1 MNLSELINEI
11 LSEWAYRVE
20 NGMPNP
26 KNPIHLKELGIVLSE
41 MGLSHIQGPLVENL
55 LSEKGKTPQ
64 KNVAEAEGNF
74 TNPALNK
81 SIKYKNDKGE
91 DAEGIVGNL
100 LRLAKEHPGR
110 VAAEKTLPPEGSPE
124 RDSLNKDLGAQ
135 NKPAGADQP
144 KADAGGEEAPKEDP
158 AKAAAAMFDPKA
170 DPAMAARMDKEKEV
184 QAQIA
189 KDTQAQNVPPPT
201 PKNQTTN
208 KQLAKAAG
216 FDNVGSWYNDLN
228 KKAMSDDPEVAS
240 QAEKDLDTYE
250 KNKVK
255 DAQSAGDFNPIDSKD
270 VAKEMPQAD
279 PETFSGDSD
288 IPDGVEPEQLEK
300 FNTDIS
306 KVAQQV
312 ADAKAKGE
320 PAPNINL
327 CDVTVPGTNLYC
339 DDNLGIPR
347 DQMPQFKGTA
357 QPGSRA
363 AGMDVDASGEVDTEP
378 VFKEMLKEKGIKTL
392 QTEIPADK
400 LKATQQDLVGAK
412 VVGMMGVLKDP
423 NHPAFEKITAPIY
436 VSRDG
441 HVIDGH
447 HRWAAVVAHNAANPD
462 NQIPMK
468 TTVLDMDIKDAIPM
482 ANKFAEDMGIAAK
495 KADANKEAPATE
507 PSKDKPPVIVP
518 PGVKPKASVPPPPP
532 PLPKKAGAVPPPPP
546 PLPPSA
552 KKAGAVPPPP
562 PPPPLPK
569 KVTSV
574 PKITLPIQKKIQ
586 NWTEKEKA
594 FFERNQGAPGSETRR
609 SIGQALRDKAAGAWK
624 AIKKGAQHEVHIFKD
639 ATKGVS
645 NFFAGKDVSEEEVK
659 AMKSVGVKILTTAV
673 FAAGMGGLAAGA
685 AGFAKLVAIELVP
698 HVVAETVLLGV
709 GRAAVFADADGE
721 AEDDANM
728 IKFTELIAKGI
739 EEMEITP
746 EMMEQMVDS
755 YNEKKENGEIED
767 EPSGVKAEHLHLVD
781 ELMLEM
787 IYGFIEEVKSNTFTA
802 IKKDT
807 GETSVFKSQKTR
819 DAAVKAGTHKDVDAK
834 DDSAEPVPGA
844 GLFDDPEYQAQRGGN
859 AKKDTKTS
867 KTELPQLLPQSQIE
881 NTLMKDNL
889 SSLLETNK
897 ILSKLR
903 DMGIAGAGGAV
914 ASYGE
919 NLCVNTTNSLQKMGG
934 VDGFVEKNK
943 TAVKAK
949 EKMILSNMSTFKRQI
964 NSVAGQLGFVL
975 PEDEAE
981 VIKYIAARMVFTD
994 QEKERLQADKTSLYY
1009 KKGKEGFAEND
1020 KAVEDW
1026 CKAAWDGAMSTLSD
1040 LKYDSLID
1048 MSKPFIV
1055 MQSNP
1060 KEGGHDAPVLSVL
1073 QKKLEEAKSNGDKKA
1088 VKHYE
1093 EEIYAFTKLGFHDTY
1108 AVGYTKDGKL
1118 TVKHITNKK
1127 QDDLQDIWGNTTPE
1141 YALNLIKKSFGPKVS
1156 KAVVDVIEDGIVK
1169 VKDSKAATTRLF
1181 SKMDID
1187 DEFVAICDTKQ
1198 MKPYIDELKEHGKFN
1213 QWLKEKGI
1221 SPKNTKEWLKYAQE
1235 YVKQTPNASYGTFG
1249 KLVNK
1254 VGEFSQLG
1262 PFVRANPKINFNSD
1276 SVKTAVKNKNDEKEL
1291 VAAVHKDVADSIA
1304 KADKKLGFPD
1314 KNGKNGPH
1322 TQAYLTVVMHSMHF
1336 DLMVENFDKRLSA
1349 LTGIRASSPAD
1360 FRECLEVLS
1369 GYKRNPKHSE
1379 EEHRKSLNKHLLEK
1393 CKINPQTRAIEIT
1406 DKTGTKVLAEDTW
1419 RTAGTSQKV
1428 EKKLGGSL
1436 RECISA
1442 KVDVRQKQR
1451 RQAEKR
1457 KRK

>member
-1 MNLSELINEI
+1 
-11 LSEWAYRVE
+11 
-20 NGMPNP
+20 
-26 KNPIHLKELGIVLSE
+26 
-41 MGLSHIQGPLVENL
+41 
-55 LSEKGKTPQ
+55 
-64 KNVAEAEGNF
+64 
-74 TNPALNK
+74 
-81 SIKYKNDKGE
+81 
-91 DAEGIVGNL
+91 
-100 LRLAKEHPGR
+100 
-110 VAAEKTLPPEGSPE
+110 
-124 RDSLNKDLGAQ
+124 
-135 NKPAGADQP
+135 
-144 KADAGGEEAPKEDP
+144 
-158 AKAAAAMFDPKA
+158 
-170 DPAMAARMDKEKEV
+170 
-184 QAQIA
+184 
-189 KDTQAQNVPPPT
+189 
-201 PKNQTTN
+201 
-208 KQLAKAAG
+208 
-216 FDNVGSWYNDLN
+216 
-228 KKAMSDDPEVAS
+228 
-240 QAEKDLDTYE
+240 
-250 KNKVK
+250 
-255 DAQSAGDFNPIDSKD
+255 
-270 VAKEMPQAD
+270 
-279 PETFSGDSD
+279 
-288 IPDGVEPEQLEK
+288 
-300 FNTDIS
+300 
-306 KVAQQV
+306 
-312 ADAKAKGE
+312 
-320 PAPNINL
+320 
-327 CDVTVPGTNLYC
+327 
-339 DDNLGIPR
+339 
-347 DQMPQFKGTA
+347 
-357 QPGSRA
+357 
-363 AGMDVDASGEVDTEP
+363 
-378 VFKEMLKEKGIKTL
+378 MLKEKGIKTL

-412 VVGMMGVLKDP
+412 VVGMMDVLKDP

-495 KADANKEAPATE
+495 KADANKEAPSE
-507 PSKDKPPVIVP
+507 PQ
-518 PGVKPKASVPPPPP
+518 
-532 PLPKKAGAVPPPPP
+532 
-546 PLPPSA
+546 
-552 KKAGAVPPPP
+552 
-562 PPPPLPK
+562 
-569 KVTSV
+569 KVTSA
-574 PKITLPIQKKIQ
+574 PKVTEKIKKKIEK
-586 NWTEKEKA
+586 WTEKEKA
-594 FFERNQGAPGSETRR
+594 FFDRNEGAPGSKERR
-609 SIGQALRDKAAGAWK
+609 SLGQALKDKAAGAWK
-624 AIKKGAQHEVHIFKD
+624 AIKKGAKHEVEEFKAAGSGVKNFFSGKPLSEHEQKAVKAVAFKVVTTAIFGAAFGGLSHGVAAFGKHVAMEFIPHIIGE
-639 ATKGVS
+639 TILKGV
-645 NFFAGKDVSEEEVK
+645 GK
-659 AMKSVGVKILTTAV
+659 
-673 FAAGMGGLAAGA
+673 
-685 AGFAKLVAIELVP
+685 
-698 HVVAETVLLGV
+698 
-709 GRAAVFADADGE
+709 AAVFADMEGE

-787 IYGFIEEVKSNTFTA
+787 IYGFIDEVKGKTFTA

-819 DAAVKAGTHKDVDAK
+819 DAAIKAGTHKDVDAK

-903 DMGIAGAGGAV
+903 DMGVAGAGGAV

-934 VDGFVEKNK
+934 VDGFVQKNK

-994 QEKERLQADKTSLYY
+994 QEKERLKADKTSLYY
-1009 KKGKEGFAEND
+1009 KKGKEGFGEND

-1108 AVGYTKDGKL
+1108 AVGYTKDGLL

-1181 SKMDID
+1181 SKMNID

-1213 QWLKEKGI
+1213 QWLNEKGI

-1304 KADKKLGFPD
+1304 EADKKLGFPD